1 MERKPNLFQ
10 LRFGNKENRFKKCR
24 SLTCSNSGIQTIKKW
39 IESLTG
45 SNPALQTNNKDQIKL
60 NSLTCSNSGYQT
72 IKKWNESLT
81 GSNRALQTNNKD
93 QIKLNSLTCSNR
105 YFANNLTIKNETKS

>member
-1 MERKPNLFQ
+1 M
-10 LRFGNKENRFKKCR
+10 RFGNKENRFKKLR

-39 IESLTG
+39 I
-45 SNPALQTNNKDQIKL
+45 
-60 NSLTCSNSGYQT
+60 
-72 IKKWNESLT
+72 ESLT